1 MAEGVIL
8 LVEDD
13 ASVLVT
19 MQAILEDEG
28 YAVTAAGSGLA
39 ALALLGERSF
49 DLVLT
54 DLRLDDVD
62 GLTVLAEVRRTAPDT
77 NTILLTGYASLE
89 SAIKALQEGAY
100 AYLVKPCDVEEL
112 KVTLA
117 RAMERR
123 RLALQLRDRVRD
135 LEDANATIRSLN
147 AGLEERVAAATA
159 ELAEQNANL
168 AQARDEIAAL
178 YEQARVH
185 VEQLQ
190 ELDRLKSQFLS
201 MAAHELKTPLT
212 SIYGYL
218 QIAQRR
224 AGRRLERGYPG
235 EEDWRRES
243 AADVQQWDTLTQ
255 QTRRLGRLVD
265 ELLDVT
271 RIQSGRLE
279 FQTEPVD
286 LAALVADVAGRM
298 QLTTDRHKLVVQA
311 GVAGCTV
318 TGDRDRLEQVLTNLI
333 GNAIKYSPD
342 GGPITVALNCAGD
355 QAVVRVQDR
364 GLGVPPTEH
373 EAVFELFYRSPDA
386 RTRQAGGMGLGLYI
400 SREIVRRH
408 GGDIWVESEPGS
420 GSTFA
425 FGLPTVAAANPAVAT
440 AGD

>member
-1 MAEGVIL
+1 MAEGALL

-28 YAVTAAGSGLA
+28 YRVTAVGSGQAALA
-39 ALALLGERSF
+39 ALRKNTY

-62 GLTVLAEVRRTAPDT
+62 GLTVLSEVRRTAPDT

-123 RLALQLRDRVRD
+123 QLALQLRARVRD
-135 LEDANATIRSLN
+135 LEEANATIRSLN

-159 ELAEQNANL
+159 ELEGRNAAL

-178 YEQARVH
+178 YEQAQAH

-224 AGRRLERGYPG
+224 AGRRLERGYPS
-235 EEDWRRES
+235 EADWRRDGE
-243 AADVQQWDTLTQ
+243 ADVQQWETLTQ

-279 FQTEPVD
+279 FQSEPVD
-286 LAALVADVAGRM
+286 LAVLVAEVAGRM
-298 QLTTDRHKLVVQA
+298 QLTTDRHELVVQA
-311 GVAGCTV
+311 SATGCTIA
-318 TGDRDRLEQVLTNLI
+318 GDRDRLEQVLTNLL
-333 GNAIKYSPD
+333 GNAIKYSPE
-342 GGPITVALNCAGD
+342 GGPIVVSLSCAGE
-355 QAVVRVQDR
+355 QAVVRVQDH
-364 GLGVPPTEH
+364 GLGVPASEH
-373 EAVFELFYRSPDA
+373 EAIFGLFYRSPDA

-408 GGDIWVESEPGS
+408 GGDIWVESAPDG

-425 FGLPTVAAANPAVAT
+425 FGIPTQPAATPAAAS
-440 AGD
+440 AGA